1 MKRTERTEGG
11 EKHVLEFLHF
21 CRFCPSGGAHNLPV
35 CGKSDGAGEEGRWFI
50 YAVCVRVC

>member
-11 EKHVLEFLHF
+11 EKHVLEFPHF

-35 CGKSDGAGEEGRWFI
+35 CGKSDGAGEEGRLFI